1 MYQAVDG
8 QAIKGMHDRTR
19 HHIKVAIVGAGS
31 SAYGWRG
38 AQSGIGTQC
47 REVGPSQGTVTTMNT
62 PQIVGENALARRV
75 LREDAG

>member
-1 MYQAVDG
+1 MTAR
-8 QAIKGMHDRTR
+8 ATTSRSR
-19 HHIKVAIVGAGS
+19 SSAPGS

-38 AQSGIGTQC
+38 AQSGIGAQC

-75 LREDAG
+75 LQEDAG